1 MNQEQ
6 PVISLSLNMSPE
18 LHKKLKKMSLE
29 AHTSETDIL
38 KKAIFLLDIAM
49 ENKKKGNKVA
59 IVDKE
64 DHKVGDIFGV

>member
-1 MNQEQ
+1 MNHEQ
-6 PVISLSLNMSPE
+6 SVINLSLNLSPE
-18 LHKKLKKMSLE
+18 LHNKLLKMSME
-29 AHTSETDIL
+29 THTSETDIL

>member
-6 PVISLSLNMSPE
+6 SVITLSLNMSPE
-18 LHKKLKKMSLE
+18 LHNKLLKMSME
-29 AHTSETDIL
+29 AQTSETDIL

-64 DHKVGDIFGV
+64 DHKVCDIFGV